1 MNNMQHSFMIKI
13 LNKLET
19 EGNFLNLIKN
29 ISKNKKNPIINI
41 RLNYEKLKI
50 ILLSS
55 GTRQG
60 CPLYTSFSVP
70 SWKY

>member
-1 MNNMQHSFMIKI
+1 MIKI
-13 LNKLET
+13 FNKLET
-19 EGNFLNLIKN
+19 EGKFLNLIK
-29 ISKNKKNPIINI
+29 IFLKTKKKPIINI

-50 ILLSS
+50 IPLSS

-60 CPLYTSFSVP
+60 CPLYSSFSVP